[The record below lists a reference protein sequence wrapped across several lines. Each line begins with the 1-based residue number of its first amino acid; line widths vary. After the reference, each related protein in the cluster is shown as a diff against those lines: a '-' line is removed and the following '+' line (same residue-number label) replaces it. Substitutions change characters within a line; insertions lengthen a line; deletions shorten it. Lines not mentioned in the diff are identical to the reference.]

1 MEALPRHI
9 RLLQD
14 CQRDKLTFIFYLRG
28 AMFSGRS
35 TLCQAAVSAAM
46 K

>member
-1 MEALPRHI
+1 M
-9 RLLQD
+9 RLLQG

-28 AMFSGRS
+28 AITSI
-35 TLCQAAVSAAM
+35 